1 MFGHAGQL
9 NGSVGSRFGVQRRAA
24 GRAVGLLRMSG
35 SAQQATFVELF
46 FDLAV
51 VFALDRVVAGSLP
64 GFFSDDPVQRWGNA
78 GRTVLLFIT
87 VMYLW
92 TTTAYITGR
101 FEPYRAGIQ
110 VMLLFST
117 FAMMIMG
124 TAVPGAFAGEG
135 LVFAVVFVTTRV
147 ARPAVISLGLR
158 SHRLRR
164 LYWRVTAW
172 LCLAGVFWVGGG
184 MAVGA
189 AQLVWWTAAAVVDLG
204 SARLGWPAPG
214 LGRHQNTIWQLA
226 GHYLTN
232 RNEQLL
238 MIALGE
244 SILAVG
250 ISYSSH
256 PHDLYKTAGLVIAFA
271 TTTLLWRVYFHKAGE
286 LLPKALD
293 AAGDPA
299 VWGRRVAF
307 AHALMVLGIVTTAIG
322 YEIVQHSHTRVT
334 HPSWLAAILGGPALF
349 LVGRARLEHLVFARV
364 SRRRIV
370 GIALLAA
377 ASPLMGQASPLATAT
392 TAAAVLL
399 LIAVLDWR
407 NAAGKPP
414 EVPSPP
420 G

>member
-1 MFGHAGQL
+1 M
-9 NGSVGSRFGVQRRAA
+9 GSRFAGRRQAT
-24 GRAVGLLRMSG
+24 GRAVGLLRRSG
-35 SAQQATFVELF
+35 SMQQATFVELF

-51 VFALDRVVAGSLP
+51 VFAFDRVVAGSLP
-64 GFFSDDPVQRWGNA
+64 GFLNEDPAQRWSNA
-78 GRTVLLFIT
+78 GRTVLLLIA

-92 TTTAYITGR
+92 TTTAYLTGR
-101 FEPYRAGIQ
+101 FEPHRPGTQ
-110 VMLLFST
+110 VMLLLST

-135 LVFAVVFVTTRV
+135 LVFAVVFVTVRV

-184 MAVGA
+184 VAVGA
-189 AQLVWWTAAAVVDLG
+189 AQLVWWAVAAVVDLG

-214 LGRHQNTIWQLA
+214 LGRHRNTIWQLA
-226 GHYLTN
+226 GHHLVD
-232 RNEQLL
+232 RNQQLL

-250 ISYSSH
+250 ISYSTHS
-256 PHDLYKTAGLVIAFA
+256 HDLYKTAGLVIAFA
-271 TTTLLWRVYFHKAGE
+271 TTTLLWRVYFQKAGE

-299 VWGRRVAF
+299 GWGRRVAF

-322 YEIVQHSHTRVT
+322 HEIVQHSHTQVT
-334 HPSWLAAILGGPALF
+334 HPSWRATILGGPALF

-370 GIALLAA
+370 GIALVAA
-377 ASPLMGQASPLATAT
+377 AAPLMGRVSPLATAT

-399 LIAVLDWR
+399 LIALLDWR